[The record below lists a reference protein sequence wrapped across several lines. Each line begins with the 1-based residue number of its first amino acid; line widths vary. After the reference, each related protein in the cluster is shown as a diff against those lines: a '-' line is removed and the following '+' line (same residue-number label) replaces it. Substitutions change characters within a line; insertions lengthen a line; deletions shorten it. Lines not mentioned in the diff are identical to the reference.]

1 LNFFHRE
8 VSAAANALILP
19 GKSYELVSFAAQKPD
34 ATVFLPS
41 GSETKPGMMKYQTN
55 SFNYVIFSHMLLP
68 LPLDK
73 NVIKIVL
80 HVFIFCFLG

>member
-41 GSETKPGMMKYQTN
+41 GLETKPGMMKYQ
-55 SFNYVIFSHMLLP
+55 L
-68 LPLDK
+68 
-73 NVIKIVL
+73 
-80 HVFIFCFLG
+80 FL